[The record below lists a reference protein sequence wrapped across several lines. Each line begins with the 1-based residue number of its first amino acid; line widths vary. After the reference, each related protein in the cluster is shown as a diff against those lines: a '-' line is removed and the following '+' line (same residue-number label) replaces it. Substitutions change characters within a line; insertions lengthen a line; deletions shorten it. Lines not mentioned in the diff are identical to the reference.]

1 MNKITIKFGTEL
13 KSAKHIVVN
22 YNFTEWSLSKKKKKI
37 LWNGHCLQNK
47 FAAQMN
53 SKSFSQLYSMEAV
66 FLEPKENYTSEIK

>member
-1 MNKITIKFGTEL
+1 MVFI
-13 KSAKHIVVN
+13 
-22 YNFTEWSLSKKKKKI
+22 KKKKKN

-53 SKSFSQLYSMEAV
+53 LKAFSRLYSMEAV